1 MAHAAIV
8 TGGASGIGS
17 AISRR
22 LARDGAAVAVLDL
35 NGEAAEAE
43 AAAITADGGTAI
55 GLTVDVADR
64 SAVDASIDEVRSR
77 LGKPGIVVN
86 SAGLSLHGPFMEI
99 TNEQFDR
106 IVAINLTGTF
116 NVCQS
121 VMPDLVEAGWGRI
134 VNISSSSVHSGVGRL
149 ASYVSAKAGVVGLTK
164 SLAHEFAA
172 DGITVNSVAPGS
184 VDTPMLR
191 RNMGSGAITN
201 QQAASPVGRFGQPD
215 DIAATTAFLVSDEA
229 GYITGQ
235 LFGVNG
241 GRSTSSW

>member
-1 MAHAAIV
+1 MGHIAIV

-17 AISRR
+17 AISQR
-22 LARDGAAVAVLDL
+22 LAADGAAVAVLDL

-43 AAAITADGGTAI
+43 AAKIAATGVKAI

-64 SAVDASIDEVRSR
+64 AAVDAALEQVRSQ
-77 LGKPGIVVN
+77 LGAPSIVVN
-86 SAGLSLHGPFMEI
+86 SAGLSLHVPFMEI

-121 VMPDLVEAGWGRI
+121 ALPDLLAAGWGRI
-134 VNISSSSVHSGVGRL
+134 INISSSSVHSGAPRL
-149 ASYVSAKAGVVGLTK
+149 AAYVAAKSGVVGLTK
-164 SLAHEFAA
+164 ALAIEFAPC
-172 DGITVNSVAPGS
+172 GITVNSIAPGA

-191 RNMGSGAITN
+191 RTMASGAISDK
-201 QQAASPVGRFGQPD
+201 QAAAPVGRLGRPE
-215 DIAATTAFLVSDEA
+215 DIAATTAFLVSEEA

-235 LFGVNG
+235 LYGVNG
-241 GRSTSSW
+241 GRNTGPS

>member
-1 MAHAAIV
+1 MGHIAIV

-17 AISRR
+17 AISQR
-22 LARDGAAVAVLDL
+22 LAADGAAVAVLDL

-43 AAAITADGGTAI
+43 AAKIAATGVKAI

-64 SAVDASIDEVRSR
+64 AAVDAALDQVRSQ
-77 LGKPGIVVN
+77 LGAPSIVVN
-86 SAGLSLHGPFMEI
+86 SAGLSLHEPFMDI

-121 VMPDLVEAGWGRI
+121 ALPDLLEAGWGRI
-134 VNISSSSVHSGVGRL
+134 INISSSSVHSGAPRL
-149 ASYVSAKAGVVGLTK
+149 AAYVAAKSGVVGLTK
-164 SLAHEFAA
+164 ALAIEFAPC
-172 DGITVNSVAPGS
+172 GITVNSIAPGA

-191 RNMGSGAITN
+191 RTMASGAITDK
-201 QQAASPVGRFGQPD
+201 QAAAPVGRLGRPE
-215 DIAATTAFLVSDEA
+215 DIAATTAFLVSEEA

-235 LFGVNG
+235 LYGVNG
-241 GRSTSSW
+241 GRNTGPS

>member
-1 MAHAAIV
+1 MGRVALV

-17 AISRR
+17 AIGRR
-22 LARDGAAVAVLDL
+22 LAADGTAVAVLDL
-35 NGEAAEAE
+35 NGAAAEAE
-43 AAAITADGGTAI
+43 AAQIATGGTAAI

-64 SAVDASIDEVRSR
+64 AAVDEALDKVRSQ
-77 LGKPGIVVN
+77 LGAPSIVVN
-86 SAGLSLHGPFMEI
+86 SAGLSLHGPFLEI

-121 VMPDLVEAGWGRI
+121 ALPDLVDAGWGRI
-134 VNISSSSVHSGVGRL
+134 VNISSSSVHQGAARL
-149 ASYVSAKAGVVGLTK
+149 ASYVAAKSGVVGLTK
-164 SLAHEFAA
+164 ALALEFAPL
-172 DGITVNSVAPGS
+172 GITVNSIAPGA

-191 RNMGSGAITN
+191 RTMKSGAISDK
-201 QQAASPVGRFGQPD
+201 QAAAPVGRMGQPE
-215 DIAATTAFLVSDEA
+215 DIAATTAFLASDEA

-241 GRSTSSW
+241 GRNTGPS